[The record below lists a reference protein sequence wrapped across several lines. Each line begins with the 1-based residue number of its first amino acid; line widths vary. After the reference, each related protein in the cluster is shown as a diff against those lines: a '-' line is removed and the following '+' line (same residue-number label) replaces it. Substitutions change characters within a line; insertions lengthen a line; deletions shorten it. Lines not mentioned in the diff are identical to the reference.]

1 MWGEEGEMAEVLE
14 PMAGEWGR
22 EVRVLMAVQPV
33 QPSRTARPGPARP
46 PEELPQMAR
55 HRHKARQHDQARR
68 RGVESEPEEKRHDRT
83 LAETSDDSASEI
95 EVVAADDVNEAPD
108 VGVHMEDI
116 LVLMEVCPVA
126 DVEPGGTQLAGKDGD
141 GEAVGDWDDEGHGL
155 EEGGAEGKQS
165 LTEPERVRRLVV
177 AEAVKEHT
185 GPVPGT

>member
-1 MWGEEGEMAEVLE
+1 MTAPAKNETAVSSLVSFPVWGSRN
-14 PMAGEWGR
+14 GR
-22 EVRVLMAVQPV
+22 
-33 QPSRTARPGPARP
+33 
-46 PEELPQMAR
+46 
-55 HRHKARQHDQARR
+55 ARR
-68 RGVESEPEEKRHDRT
+68 ET